1 MDFEQYGSQLILNH
15 ESKERTRL
23 RICAGGEKKKSV
35 PERNTNLGHVAL
47 GVRKLTAAVCLLSLL
62 LSSFIDFQLVL
73 FSCDSFGCSG
83 VILPTNSSV

>member
-23 RICAGGEKKKSV
+23 RICAGGESV

-47 GVRKLTAAVCLLSLL
+47 GMRKLTAAVCLLSLL

-73 FSCDSFGCSG
+73 FCCDCFGCSG